1 MDYKII
7 RRFYSDVEANIY
19 YLRLKEA
26 GYTCFLAFEN
36 ISTILPLSDGGV
48 SLNVAVDQFTD
59 ATKLMQKIDLEKI
72 ENKNAENFRD
82 ATVEDIYYE
91 KEVVEYEKRLEGGWL
106 NSDIVTALIF
116 MLFFIVIIMI
126 VVNFFFPFTT
136 R

>member
-7 RRFYSDVEANIY
+7 RRFYSNVEANIY

-26 GYTCFLAFEN
+26 GISCFLSQEN

-48 SLNVAVDQFTD
+48 FINVAVDQIEEASD
-59 ATKLMQKIDLEKI
+59 IMNNIDLEI
-72 ENKNAENFRD
+72 EKNKNEKDFRE

-91 KEVVEYEKRLEGGWL
+91 KEVVEYEKRLNSGWVD
-106 NSDIVTALIF
+106 NNIVTVILF

-126 VVNFFFPFTT
+126 IVNFFFPFPI
-136 R
+136 